1 LVFSVSIDLSID
13 NQLNQQKN
21 FVVVFFLYELTMNS
35 KGKIYLITNFV
46 VSERGGEKIIEYNFK
61 NLFIFLYDL

>member
-1 LVFSVSIDLSID
+1 
-13 NQLNQQKN
+13 
-21 FVVVFFLYELTMNS
+21 MNS

-61 NLFIFLYDL
+61 NLFIYLYDL